1 MGWIVLLAINFIKT
15 SHHFIPTVLYL
26 SQSRKE
32 KHDNVKYLIH
42 RHLPSPTRCIYVSRI
57 TEISTNKNNIG
68 NGSSVILICQM
79 RQKYC
84 RDLRGK
90 KREGFDPQTSSPT
103 LCIYVSRIAEIST
116 NKRKFSNI
124 DLPERAKVLPGL
136 WKGKKT
142 WRIWSTDIKP
152 YFLYLRT
159 TNDWDTFSK
168 ILIYHKRQ
176 NIATT

>member
-1 MGWIVLLAINFIKT
+1 M

-42 RHLPSPTRCIYVSRI
+42 RHLPSPNLCIYVSRI

-68 NGSSVILICQM
+68 NGSSVILICQI
-79 RQKYC
+79 RQKYYC
-84 RDLRGK
+84 DLRGK

-103 LCIYVSRIAEIST
+103 LCIYVSRITEIST

-124 DLPERAKVLPGL
+124 DLPERAKVLPRL
-136 WKGKKT
+136 WKGKKREGFDPT
-142 WRIWSTDIKP
+142 QVQKVR
-152 YFLYLRT
+152 LYVCT